1 MRTLPSLLA
10 LALAAV
16 PAAAQVPVVTSPA
29 THTGRST
36 VYAPRAVAATSQPLA
51 TGAALEILQ
60 SGGNAFDAAV
70 AAAAVLNVVEPY
82 MTGIGGDM
90 FALAWSAKEGRL
102 VGLDGSGKSG
112 SKTSYEELVKE
123 GLKAVPYRGARS
135 VTVPGALSG
144 WNALLE
150 RYGTMTLA
158 QVLQPAIRIA
168 DEGFPV
174 TPIIAQGWQENEPVV
189 HRNAGAAAT
198 YLVDGHAP
206 KAGEWFRNP
215 DLARTFRR
223 IAKGGIGVF
232 YGGDLGKEIVAGL
245 DSLGGYITLD
255 DLRNQKVRWV
265 DPLSVDYHGYRV
277 WELPPAGQGVA
288 ALEMLQILKNFDLKS
303 MGWGSA
309 QYLHTLI
316 EAKKLAYADLDQ
328 YVADPTYMTIEPEQL
343 LTPAYGKERA
353 ALIDPNHAAA
363 RPQPGKPVTQSETIY
378 LSVGDSDGNM
388 VSFICSIYEYFGS
401 GIVVPGTGFILQNR
415 GAGFNMDP
423 RSPDRIGPDKRP
435 FHTIIPAFVT
445 KDGKPWLSFGVM
457 GGSMQPQGQVQVFLN
472 LVDFGMDLQQ
482 AIEAPRFRHFSGTN
496 VAIENLPDSV
506 AEKLRAMGHEL
517 RSPDGI
523 SFGGAQAVMRLP
535 RGYAAGS
542 DSRKDGM
549 AAGN

>member
-10 LALAAV
+10 LALAAA
-16 PAAAQVPVVTSPA
+16 PATAQVVTSPA

-36 VYAPRAVAATSQPLA
+36 VYAPRGVVATSQPLA
-51 TGAALEILQ
+51 TGVALKILQ
-60 SGGNAFDAAV
+60 DGGNAFDAAV

-90 FALAWSAKEGRL
+90 FALAWSAREHRL
-102 VGLDGSGKSG
+102 VGLDASGKSG
-112 SKTSYEELVKE
+112 SRTSYEELVKE

-168 DEGFPV
+168 GEGFPV
-174 TPIIAQGWQENEPVV
+174 TPIIAQGWQENAPVA
-189 HRNAGAAAT
+189 RRDAATAAT
-198 YLVDGHAP
+198 YLIDGHAP

-223 IAKGGIGVF
+223 IAEGGVGVF
-232 YGGDLGKEIVAGL
+232 YGGDLGKEIVTGL

-255 DLRNQKVRWV
+255 DLKNQRVRWV

-288 ALEMLQILKNFDLKS
+288 VLEMLQILKNFDLKA
-303 MGWGSA
+303 MGHNSA

-316 EAKKLAYADLDQ
+316 EAKKLAYADLDK
-328 YVADPTYMTIEPEQL
+328 YIADPDYMTIPPQQL
-343 LTPAYGKERA
+343 LTPEYGKERA
-353 ALIDPNHAAA
+353 ALIDPHHAAV
-363 RPQPGKPVTQSETIY
+363 RPQPGRPLTQGETIY
-378 LSVGDSDGNM
+378 LSVGDQYGNM

-401 GIVVPGTGFILQNR
+401 GIVIPGTGFILQNR

-423 RSPDRIGPDKRP
+423 NSPDRIGPNKRP
-435 FHTIIPAFVT
+435 FHTIIPGFVT
-445 KDGKPWLSFGVM
+445 RDSEPWLSFGVM

-482 AIEAPRFRHFSGTN
+482 AIGAPRFRHFDGTN
-496 VAIENLPDSV
+496 VAIEELPDSV
-506 AEKLRAMGHEL
+506 AAKLTAMGHTL
-517 RSPDGI
+517 RDPVGI
-523 SFGGAQAVMRLP
+523 SFGGAQAVMKLP

-542 DSRKDGM
+542 DPRKDGM
-549 AAGN
+549 AAGH